1 MYNTNA
7 LSALE
12 QILKGEIQSLH
23 CTTEGSGE
31 EHDTTIEQEMEFIV
45 EYWEPQ
51 HLWHQVAAWSPP

>member
-31 EHDTTIEQEMEFIV
+31 EHNTTIEQEMEFIV

-51 HLWHQVAAWSPP
+51 HL